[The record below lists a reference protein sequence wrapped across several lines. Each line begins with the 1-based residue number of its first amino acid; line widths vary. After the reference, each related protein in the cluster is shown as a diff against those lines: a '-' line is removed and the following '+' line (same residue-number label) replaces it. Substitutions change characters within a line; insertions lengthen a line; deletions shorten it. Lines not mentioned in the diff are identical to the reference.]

1 MRIRLI
7 QGVLIYS
14 VYLCADC
21 AALFRNWE
29 NKILEFAYL
38 TFVTY
43 TCSYFQHFRNRKYF
57 TFTIIS
63 TLGVPPTLY
72 FQQGKFGDAELHNA
86 KQNCGNFPFPFKVII
101 F

>member
-1 MRIRLI
+1 MRILLI

-14 VYLCADC
+14 VNLCAEGT
-21 AALFRNWE
+21 ALFRNWE
-29 NKILEFAYL
+29 NKILEFVYV
-38 TFVTY
+38 TFVTC

-72 FQQGKFGDAELHNA
+72 FQQGKFGDAELRNT
-86 KQNCGNFPFPFKVII
+86 KQNCGNFTFPFKVII